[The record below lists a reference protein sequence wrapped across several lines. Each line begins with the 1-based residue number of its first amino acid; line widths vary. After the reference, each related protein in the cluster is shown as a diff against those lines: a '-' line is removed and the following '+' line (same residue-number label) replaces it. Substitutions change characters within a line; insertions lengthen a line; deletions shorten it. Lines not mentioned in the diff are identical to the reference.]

1 MRVVAD
7 TNVLVAAVI
16 APDGRCGRL
25 LLAATDGRWTV
36 VASPRLLEE
45 LAEVLARRKFRR
57 WLSADDARAFVS
69 AVSRLAEVHDDPARS
84 RPVSRDPDDDYLF
97 ALALAAEA
105 EAIVT
110 GDDDLAA
117 IEGPPV
123 PVLTP
128 AELLTRLHGS

>member
-1 MRVVAD
+1 MRIVAD
-7 TNVLVAAVI
+7 TNVLVAALI

-25 LLAATDGRWTV
+25 LLAATEGRWTV
-36 VASPRLLEE
+36 VASPSLLEE
-45 LAEVLARRKFRR
+45 LADVLARRKFRR
-57 WLSADDARAFVS
+57 WLSVDDARAFVS
-69 AVSRLAEVHDDPARS
+69 AVSRLAEVHDDP
-84 RPVSRDPDDDYLF
+84 PCPPTVTRDPDDDYLF
-97 ALALAAEA
+97 ALAVAAEA
-105 EAIVT
+105 EGIVT